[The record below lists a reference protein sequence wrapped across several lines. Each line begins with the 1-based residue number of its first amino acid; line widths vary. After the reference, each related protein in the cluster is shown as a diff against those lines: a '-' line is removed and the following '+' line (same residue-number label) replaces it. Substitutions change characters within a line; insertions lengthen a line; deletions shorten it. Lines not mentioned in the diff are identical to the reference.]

1 MRERWASLRDEA
13 WDLLWRFL
21 GLGGGLV
28 FLIVL
33 GLAIYA
39 ANIAL
44 DRAFPDRVVRRE
56 EARQH
61 PTSQNETD
69 QLEEA
74 YLSGLHPDRK

>member
-1 MRERWASLRDEA
+1 MRERLALLRSQASN
-13 WDLLWRFL
+13 LLWRFL

-28 FLIVL
+28 FLIIM

-39 ANIAL
+39 ANISL

-61 PTSQNETD
+61 PTNQEDEDDYSFGV
-69 QLEEA
+69 A
-74 YLSGLHPDRK
+74 RGDRG